1 MKKRVFWQ
9 ATGEFQ
15 VNSPNQHGSGYTK
28 SSAEYESAVEGERQE
43 GIEDGGEQIETEP
56 KKANRKTRGWV
67 GKKDDNYQWEKV
79 EVKDAPHTVKYI
91 QSRKVI

>member
-43 GIEDGGEQIETEP
+43 GIEDGSEQIEIDP
-56 KKANRKTRGWV
+56 KKTNRKT
-67 GKKDDNYQWEKV
+67 
-79 EVKDAPHTVKYI
+79 
-91 QSRKVI
+91 

>member
-1 MKKRVFWQ
+1 VKKRVFWQ